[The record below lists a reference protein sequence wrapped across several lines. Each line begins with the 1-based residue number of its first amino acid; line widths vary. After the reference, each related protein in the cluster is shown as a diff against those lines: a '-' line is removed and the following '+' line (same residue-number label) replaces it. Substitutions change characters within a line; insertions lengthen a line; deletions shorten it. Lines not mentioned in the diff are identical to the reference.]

1 MRGVSA
7 WFFGTAVVYGILGML
22 LGNIMGATADHSQ
35 LVTHAHM
42 LLIGWVSFAIFGFF
56 YHLFPGRAASVLAR
70 VHFGLAQISYLA
82 LIIALVPDLLRQ
94 YGTRRAPRRGVFHGL
109 SAVDDPFRGHCP
121 AGGQGAVARPAVV
134 PRAP

>member
-7 WFFGTAVVYGILGML
+7 WFFGTAVVYGALGVL
-22 LGNIMGATADHSQ
+22 LGTIMGATEDHSQ

-70 VHFGLAQISYLA
+70 IHFGLAQISYLA
-82 LIIALVPDLLRQ
+82 LILALFLIFSGNTGPGQPLAGVSSMAYLLSFILFAVIALPVV
-94 YGTRRAPRRGVFHGL
+94 RGG
-109 SAVDDPFRGHCP
+109 R
-121 AGGQGAVARPAVV
+121 
-134 PRAP
+134 

>member
-7 WFFGTAVVYGILGML
+7 WFFGSAVVYGALGVL
-22 LGNIMGATADHSQ
+22 LGTIMGATEDHSQ

-82 LIIALVPDLLRQ
+82 LILALFLIFSGNTGPGQPLAGVSSMAYLLSFILF
-94 YGTRRAPRRGVFHGL
+94 GVISLPVVRGG
-109 SAVDDPFRGHCP
+109 R
-121 AGGQGAVARPAVV
+121 
-134 PRAP
+134 

>member
-7 WFFGTAVVYGILGML
+7 WFFGTAVVYGALGVL
-22 LGNIMGATADHSQ
+22 LGTIMGATEDHSQ

-70 VHFGLAQISYLA
+70 VHFGLAQVSYLA
-82 LIIALVPDLLRQ
+82 LILALFLIFSGNTAPGQPLAGASSLAYLLSFILFAVIALPVI
-94 YGTRRAPRRGVFHGL
+94 RGG
-109 SAVDDPFRGHCP
+109 R
-121 AGGQGAVARPAVV
+121 
-134 PRAP
+134 

>member
-7 WFFGTAVVYGILGML
+7 WFFGSAVVYGMLGVL
-22 LGNIMGATADHSQ
+22 LGNIMGASEDHSQ

-56 YHLFPGRAASVLAR
+56 YHLFPGRAASLLAR

-82 LIIALVPDLLRQ
+82 LIAALFLIFSGNTGPGTPIAGVASVAYLLSFILFAVIALPVV
-94 YGTRRAPRRGVFHGL
+94 RGG
-109 SAVDDPFRGHCP
+109 R
-121 AGGQGAVARPAVV
+121 
-134 PRAP
+134 